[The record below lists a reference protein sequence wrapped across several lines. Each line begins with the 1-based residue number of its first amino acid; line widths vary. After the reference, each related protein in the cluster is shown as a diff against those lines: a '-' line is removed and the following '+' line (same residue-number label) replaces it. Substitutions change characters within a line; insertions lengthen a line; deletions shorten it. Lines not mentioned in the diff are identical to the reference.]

1 MYIKYILGGVV
12 VEKTKRK
19 YNNTKISGDN
29 VQGWF
34 IAIAVI
40 DFISA
45 FISLISIN
53 FIWLIISVV
62 MGIFT
67 IIIGSAIKNIM
78 HSIAN
83 IEDNSADQVE
93 YLKLIFEQNKKEEEK
108 VVEQQI
114 IK

>member
-1 MYIKYILGGVV
+1 M
-12 VEKTKRK
+12 EKTKRK

-40 DFISA
+40 DFIIA
-45 FISLISIN
+45 FIILLSIN
-53 FIWLIISVV
+53 IILLIVSVV

-67 IIIGSAIKNIM
+67 IIVGSAIKNLM

-83 IEDNSADQVE
+83 IEDNSADQLE
-93 YLKLIFEQNKKEEEK
+93 YLKLIVKQNINKSNEELK
-108 VVEQQI
+108 VE
-114 IK
+114 

>member
-1 MYIKYILGGVV
+1 M
-12 VEKTKRK
+12 EKTKRK

-40 DFISA
+40 DFIIA
-45 FISLISIN
+45 FISLLSIN
-53 FIWLIISVV
+53 IILLIVSVV

-83 IEDNSADQVE
+83 IEDNSAEQLE
-93 YLKLIFEQNKKEEEK
+93 CLKLMVKQNTNKSNEDLK
-108 VVEQQI
+108 VE
-114 IK
+114 

>member
-1 MYIKYILGGVV
+1 M
-12 VEKTKRK
+12 EKTKRK

-40 DFISA
+40 
-45 FISLISIN
+45 SLLSIN
-53 FIWLIISVV
+53 IIWLIVSVV

-67 IIIGSAIKNIM
+67 IIIGSAIKNLM

-83 IEDNSADQVE
+83 IEDNSADQLE
-93 YLKLIFEQNKKEEEK
+93 YLKLIVKQNINKSNEELK
-108 VVEQQI
+108 VE
-114 IK
+114 

>member
-1 MYIKYILGGVV
+1 MRGVV

-40 DFISA
+40 EFISA
-45 FISLISIN
+45 FISLLSIN
-53 FIWLIISVV
+53 FIWLIVSVV

-83 IEDNSADQVE
+83 IEDNSAEQLE
-93 YLKLIFEQNKKEEEK
+93 CLKLMVKQNTNKSNEDLK
-108 VVEQQI
+108 VE
-114 IK
+114 